1 MKLDAYE
8 KELLEAYE
16 SGKLVPK
23 KATSKQIKAATK
35 IAGESLKKNRR
46 ITIRL
51 YEHDYTEIQ
60 KKAFELGMPYQ
71 TLISSMIH
79 QFVEG
84 NLVTRK

>member
-1 MKLDAYE
+1 MKLDPYE
-8 KELLEAYE
+8 KELLADYE
-16 SGKLVPK
+16 SGKVIPR
-23 KATSKQIKAATK
+23 KATAKEVKTVAK
-35 IAGESLKKNRR
+35 IASATMKKNRR

-84 NLVTRK
+84 DLVSR